1 MTDVRME
8 RIPLLWSTVKER
20 AWAKGFSLNT
30 GDTKYPCVSRRVKL
44 PGRGGHSEKI
54 RETGWKPKSQTG
66 EGLIGKVTNRHKT

>member
-20 AWAKGFSLNT
+20 AWAKGLSLNT

-44 PGRGGHSEKI
+44 PGRGGHSEKV
-54 RETGWKPKSQTG
+54 REIDRQAGGSRK
-66 EGLIGKVTNRHKT
+66 GKVSEYEWS